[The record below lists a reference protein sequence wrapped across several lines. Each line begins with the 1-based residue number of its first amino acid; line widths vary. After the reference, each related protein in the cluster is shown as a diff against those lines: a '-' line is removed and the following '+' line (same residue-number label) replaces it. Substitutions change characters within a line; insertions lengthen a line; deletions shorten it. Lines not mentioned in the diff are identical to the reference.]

1 MVANNIQEKKK
12 TTFSIITAS
21 YNDLPGLIE
30 TSKSVLSQN
39 LPVEWIVIDADSGP
53 DVRKFLKSI
62 KPKNHTVV
70 WKSEKDL
77 GLYDGMNKGY
87 ELSTGRI
94 LLFLNCGDT
103 LADSTVIKK
112 IDADYKVYDW
122 AWAVGLAVRFDSNNN
137 PRAVW
142 EYLMPEIG
150 GLALGTRTF
159 CHQATFYTRELFEG
173 VKPYQIDNLAADH
186 LLNVKAFK
194 KSTPQML
201 PYVTTHFMDGGIS
214 SLRPFS
220 AAMRDLRQ
228 IRIQEDLLL
237 LNSRTLDLILSKIV
251 IILISGGGLIWNS
264 MRLISRKLV
273 GKELRQEFPGQMNS
287 KKSKPNA

>member
-1 MVANNIQEKKK
+1 MSAKNFQDRSKM
-12 TTFSIITAS
+12 TFSIITAS
-21 YNDLPGLIE
+21 YNDLHGLIE
-30 TSKSVLSQN
+30 TSKSILNQT
-39 LPVEWIVIDADSGP
+39 LPVEWIIIDADSGP
-53 DVRKFLKSI
+53 EVRKFLKSI
-62 KPKNHTVV
+62 KSKNHTVI
-70 WKSEKDL
+70 WKSEKDS
-77 GLYDGMNKGY
+77 GLYDGMNKGF
-87 ELSTGRI
+87 ELSTGEI
-94 LLFLNCGDT
+94 ILFLNCGDT
-103 LADSTVIKK
+103 LADSMILEKLN
-112 IDADYKVYDW
+112 ADYKVYEW
-122 AWAVGLAVRFDSNNN
+122 TWAVGLAVRFDSNNN

-142 EYLMPEIG
+142 EYLMPEMG

-173 VKPYQIDNLAADH
+173 IKPYQIDNLAADH

-237 LNSRTLDLILSKIV
+237 LNSRIIDLLLSKIV
-251 IILISGGGLIWNS
+251 VILISVGSFVWKS
-264 MRLISRKLV
+264 MRLISRKLARQ
-273 GKELRQEFPGQMNS
+273 ELRQEFPGQVNA
-287 KKSKPNA
+287 KKLNPNA